1 MWNLF
6 SRAGNV
12 KRVNLMR
19 AKKPQECKNYGY
31 VCTRI
36 VVSGVGGGGGGGG
49 GGIPRLVSCTRYPP
63 HHTVM
68 NAQ

>member
-1 MWNLF
+1 MRNLF

-31 VCTRI
+31 VFTRI
-36 VVSGVGGGGGGGG
+36 VVSRGGAGDTSPCFMYQVPATSHRDECSSHG
-49 GGIPRLVSCTRYPP
+49 
-63 HHTVM
+63 
-68 NAQ
+68 